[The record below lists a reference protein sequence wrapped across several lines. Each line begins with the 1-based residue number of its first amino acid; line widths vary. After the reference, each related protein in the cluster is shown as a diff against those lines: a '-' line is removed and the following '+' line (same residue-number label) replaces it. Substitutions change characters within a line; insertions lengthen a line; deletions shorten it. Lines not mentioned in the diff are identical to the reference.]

1 MREWCESHDNFERDI
16 RGIKD
21 DLGDIKESVG
31 EINGFLKSDAIV
43 TGKYLHSE
51 LQKVYGRINTIIG
64 GLVVVILGLGGALAY
79 ILKTI
84 P

>member
-1 MREWCESHDNFERDI
+1 MEWCESHDNLERDI
-16 RGIKD
+16 KEIKSD
-21 DLGDIKESVG
+21 VGDIKGSIG

-51 LQKVYGRINTIIG
+51 LQKVYGRINTIITS
-64 GLVVVILGLGGALAY
+64 LVVVILGLGGALAY